1 MLHLAGDADAQVHL
15 RRQHHAGHADVGL
28 SRHPVH
34 AFGQRT
40 RATAL
45 AAQLRGHVAHELQV
59 GFFGEPAASGHHH
72 AGCCEVHV
80 ALRQI
85 LRSRHAQGASRG
97 GEGGFLDGVGARSGG
112 LVEHAGTHRVDGRAV
127 GLALAL
133 AHAAEVHGGGQV
145 AFELDDV
152 GDGRRAQ
159 MGGQPAGQN
168 LHGTGGLDQDDAR
181 SLGVHDGVHAGVRVV
196 DGVSGGNVDMHG
208 LVGHAGQS
216 LDAGGDQHHFV
227 GHAAGAGAQGA
238 GGGGGFSDNACFH
251 VHITFPTGPL

>member
-1 MLHLAGDADAQVHL
+1 
-15 RRQHHAGHADVGL
+15 
-28 SRHPVH
+28 
-34 AFGQRT
+34 
-40 RATAL
+40 
-45 AAQLRGHVAHELQV
+45 
-59 GFFGEPAASGHHH
+59 
-72 AGCCEVHV
+72 
-80 ALRQI
+80 
-85 LRSRHAQGASRG
+85 
-97 GEGGFLDGVGARSGG
+97 
-112 LVEHAGTHRVDGRAV
+112 
-127 GLALAL
+127 
-133 AHAAEVHGGGQV
+133 
-145 AFELDDV
+145 
-152 GDGRRAQ
+152 

-196 DGVSGGNVDMHG
+196 DGVFRGHVDMHG

>member
-1 MLHLAGDADAQVHL
+1 M
-15 RRQHHAGHADVGL
+15 
-28 SRHPVH
+28 
-34 AFGQRT
+34 
-40 RATAL
+40 
-45 AAQLRGHVAHELQV
+45 
-59 GFFGEPAASGHHH
+59 
-72 AGCCEVHV
+72 
-80 ALRQI
+80 
-85 LRSRHAQGASRG
+85 
-97 GEGGFLDGVGARSGG
+97 
-112 LVEHAGTHRVDGRAV
+112 AV
-127 GLALAL
+127 PLALL
-133 AHAAEVHGGGQV
+133 LRYHAEVRVGGGQV

-251 VHITFPTGPL
+251 VHITFPMCRFEGGRDFSRSPSTEASRISILRSACCGALVSTTSTTAASTSEAAFTEDGFLPAARMSLHAGDARATSGNCADHGGKSTCTVR